1 MYFEVHLVHVLKSAR
16 MRRFESGKNVN
27 DDVTEKDID
36 RLISKKNDNNNS
48 NNNNDNNN
56 YNYKVNKS

>member
-1 MYFEVHLVHVLKSAR
+1 

-27 DDVTEKDID
+27 DDVTEKDTD